1 MLSQSLSVEQLRR
14 CDANAVAKLGIPS
27 IILMENAGIDAFNVA
42 LCMIR
47 QEETA
52 SVVVLA
58 GHGNNGGD
66 GLVLARH
73 MCNNGIKVDI
83 FTLSPFD
90 KFKGDARTNLDICR
104 NMGLAITEYKESLAV
119 SFINKLEKKLRHADL
134 VVDAMLGTG
143 VAGELREP
151 YGQIIDLVN
160 SEVRT
165 ILAIDIPS
173 GLDADTGKPT
183 GSDAI
188 RANCTVTFAALKKG
202 YDYEYAVEYTG
213 DIILG
218 GIGISPYFLLDDLK
232 SIIGEEGASAAGE
245 SPA

>member
-1 MLSQSLSVEQLRR
+1 
-14 CDANAVAKLGIPS
+14 
-27 IILMENAGIDAFNVA
+27 
-42 LCMIR
+42 
-47 QEETA
+47 
-52 SVVVLA
+52 
-58 GHGNNGGD
+58 
-66 GLVLARH
+66 
-73 MCNNGIKVDI
+73 
-83 FTLSPFD
+83 
-90 KFKGDARTNLDICR
+90 ICR
-104 NMGLAITEYKESLAV
+104 NMGMAITEYQEGSAS
-119 SFINKLEKKLRHADL
+119 SFITKLEKKLRHADL

-143 VAGELREP
+143 ASGELREP
-151 YGQIIDLVN
+151 YGQIIDMVN

-218 GIGISPYFLLDDLK
+218 GIGISPYFLLDDLD
-232 SIIGEEGASAAGE
+232 SIVGKDSCSGGSE
-245 SPA
+245 SLD